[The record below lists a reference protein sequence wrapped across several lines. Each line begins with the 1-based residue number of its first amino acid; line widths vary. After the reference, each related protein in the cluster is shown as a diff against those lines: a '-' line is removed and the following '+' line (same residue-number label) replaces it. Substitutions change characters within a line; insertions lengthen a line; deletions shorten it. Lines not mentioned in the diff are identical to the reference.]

1 MWREYH
7 GHAPAVALI
16 MPVNTGRGLVFR
28 PFQLARMQMPPTP
41 LKARARGL
49 RTLAI
54 AWVRG
59 VLGCNDFSAG
69 ATKHAWRTSPS
80 PWPPSSP
87 LGERKG
93 EGFPAPFLAP
103 LSAPPR
109 RAEGGRVPRSCPR
122 TPVCSA
128 TGRGRGMGSPPLSPH
143 PCLLRHGER
152 QGERGVRERT
162 NVSTPP
168 RNGRTDPVRAR

>member
-1 MWREYH
+1 MWREYD

-28 PFQLARMQMPPTP
+28 PFQLARVQMPPTP

-69 ATKHAWRTSPS
+69 ATKHAWRPSPS

-87 LGERKG
+87 
-93 EGFPAPFLAP
+93 
-103 LSAPPR
+103 PR
-109 RAEGGRVPRSCPR
+109 GAEGGWVPRSCPR

-128 TGRGRGMGSPPLSPH
+128 TASGMGNVGCGS
-143 PCLLRHGER
+143 
-152 QGERGVRERT
+152 ERT
-162 NVSTPP
+162 LATPYAMVAQIRYVP
-168 RNGRTDPVRAR
+168 GEQCGFLMRLLYHSVRSQRRSCHNTKR

>member
-93 EGFPAPFLAP
+93 EGFPAPFLSPLSAPPRGAEVPAPVLSPLSAPPRGAEVPAPVLAP

-109 RAEGGRVPRSCPR
+109 RAEGG
-122 TPVCSA
+122 TWGA
-128 TGRGRGMGSPPLSPH
+128 GAN
-143 PCLLRHGER
+143 ER
-152 QGERGVRERT
+152 
-162 NVSTPP
+162 
-168 RNGRTDPVRAR
+168 